1 MVVAR
6 AIFDSEGRILLH
18 SGIALNENYI
28 MRLASIG
35 IASVYIQDEDFG
47 DTSVPDIISEATR
60 SETVRVVKQ
69 GFQTLEK
76 ERKLNVRL
84 VKHVVDNIIDELL
97 ANYNVLIHLSDIRA
111 FDDYTFAHSVNVCI
125 LSIMAG
131 ITMGYHE
138 LKLKELGLGAL
149 LHDVG
154 KIRIDSDILNKPDDL
169 TREEYAEVKHHTEYG
184 FEMLRQQED
193 VPLLSAHIAY
203 QHHERWD
210 GQGYPRNLSG
220 TGIHEYARIVA
231 VADVYDAL
239 MADRPYRPSYS
250 LNQTLNIVKRMSGIH
265 LDPDC
270 VTALMANIAVYQIGT
285 IVELST
291 GDMCVVVDVNKDYP
305 TRPVVRVV
313 YDQNARR
320 INQPHEVDLSKLS
333 TIVVRRSLTNEQ
345 IENLRNPHLR

>member
-28 MRLASIG
+28 IRLASIG
-35 IASVYIQDEDFG
+35 IASVYIQDEEFG
-47 DTSVPDIISEATR
+47 DTPVPDVVSETTR
-60 SETVRVVKQ
+60 SETARVVKQ
-69 GFQTLEK
+69 SFHNLET
-76 ERKLNVRL
+76 ERKLNIRL

-125 LSIMAG
+125 LSIMTG
-131 ITMGYHE
+131 VTMGYHD
-138 LKLKELGLGAL
+138 LKLRELGLGAL

-154 KIRIDSDILNKPDDL
+154 KIRIDDNILNKPDDL
-169 TREEYAEVKHHTEYG
+169 THDEYAEVKHHTEYG
-184 FEMLRQQED
+184 FEMLRHQED

-210 GQGYPRNLSG
+210 GQGYPRNLVG

-231 VADVYDAL
+231 VADIYDAL

-250 LNQTLNIVKRMSGIH
+250 LNQALNIVKRMSGIH
-265 LDPDC
+265 LDPAC
-270 VTALMANIAVYQIGT
+270 VTALMSNIAVYPIGT

-291 GDMCVVVDVNKDYP
+291 GDIGVVVDVNKDYP
-305 TRPVVRVV
+305 TRPVIRIV
-313 YDQNARR
+313 YDRNARR
-320 INQPHEVDLSKLS
+320 LNQPHEVDLSKLS

-345 IENLRNPHLR
+345 VEDLKGFNSR